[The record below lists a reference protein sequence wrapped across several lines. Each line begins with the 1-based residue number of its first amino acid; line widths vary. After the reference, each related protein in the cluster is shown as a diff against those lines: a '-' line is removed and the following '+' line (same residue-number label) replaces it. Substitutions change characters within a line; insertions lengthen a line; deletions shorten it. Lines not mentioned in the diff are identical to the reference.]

1 MTDHLGSTVA
11 LADAN
16 GAITSSTSYDSFGN
30 AAPKQAAGSAASS
43 TGKAAS
49 GAGSAASSTGNAA
62 SNIATTYRYTGREY
76 DEDTGLYYY
85 RNRWYD
91 PEVGRFISE
100 DPIGFA
106 GGDINLYGYVG
117 NNPQNFVDPFGY
129 SACSRQ
135 KGEQKQDKQQKLPK
149 CIRDYLV
156 DHWKKDR
163 KLVEKITYT
172 RSDPITLK
180 LESLGGTS
188 VWTIDAAAFTWG
200 YNIDFHKEAFNAADG
215 IDIDEMALAGH
226 EFIHAE
232 QYSKDENFTRN
243 YVGSFVD
250 QLLTNALLESASELW
265 KEGWRQL
272 SYERIPYEKKAMAF
286 GKKIKRHIRDK
297 GNPCVPN
304 AIRR

>member
-1 MTDHLGSTVA
+1 MIREDSSLNGVTLYQNGLGIDDKLRSKNGTTVRYFLTDHLGSTEA
-11 LADAN
+11 LTDAN
-16 GAITSSTSYDSFGN
+16 GAITSSTTYDSFGN
-30 AAPKQAAGSAASS
+30 AASS
-43 TGKAAS
+43 IPTS
-49 GAGSAASSTGNAA
+49 
-62 SNIATTYRYTGREY
+62 YQYTGREY
-76 DEDTGLYYY
+76 DADTGLYYY

-91 PEVGRFISE
+91 PEIGRFISE
-100 DPIGFA
+100 DPVGFA
-106 GGDINLYGYVG
+106 GGDINLYSYVG
-117 NNPQNFVDPFGY
+117 NNPLSFIDPFGY

-135 KGEQKQDKQQKLPK
+135 KGEQKQDKQRKLPK

-156 DHWKKDR
+156 QTWKKDR

-215 IDIDEMALAGH
+215 ISAGEVAIAGH

-250 QLLTNALLESASELW
+250 QLFD
-265 KEGWRQL
+265 Q
-272 SYERIPYEKKAMAF
+272 
-286 GKKIKRHIRDK
+286 
-297 GNPCVPN
+297 CV
-304 AIRR
+304 A

>member
-1 MTDHLGSTVA
+1 MQT
-11 LADAN
+11 
-16 GAITSSTSYDSFGN
+16 
-30 AAPKQAAGSAASS
+30 
-43 TGKAAS
+43 
-49 GAGSAASSTGNAA
+49 
-62 SNIATTYRYTGREY
+62 
-76 DEDTGLYYY
+76 
-85 RNRWYD
+85 
-91 PEVGRFISE
+91 
-100 DPIGFA
+100 
-106 GGDINLYGYVG
+106 
-117 NNPQNFVDPFGY
+117 
-129 SACSRQ
+129 
-135 KGEQKQDKQQKLPK
+135 
-149 CIRDYLV
+149 
-156 DHWKKDR
+156 WKKDR

-200 YNIDFHKEAFNAADG
+200 YNIDFHKKAFNVSDG
-215 IDIDEMALAGH
+215 ISASEVAIAGH

-265 KEGWRQL
+265 DKGLGDL
-272 SYERIPYEKKAMAF
+272 SYRRIPYEKKARRF
-286 GKKIKRHIRDK
+286 EKKIYRDIRNK